1 MRKMFRIVGTVLSIA
16 AIALFLDAVATA
28 TVLKGL
34 VNTDR
39 DAAEVGNLGVYIQ
52 APYHHDIIPGI
63 ETPRVW
69 GRVIYPWKADRYGF
83 RTGTCAPGEAE
94 KAWPAIFVIGNSF
107 VEALGS
113 SYEQSFTGLMACD
126 AARQKKAVW
135 NLGVSSYSPIIY
147 WRKVKAAA
155 EKIGRKPSEV
165 YVFLDLSDI
174 DDEANVYREEP
185 GGRVLFKSKS
195 EPSPD
200 NWRFDPG
207 QWLVQRL
214 SAARLVYDTYVSAS
228 FTWDRSV
235 GHDRARW
242 PFDRKL
248 MESWGKRGLELA
260 GANLDKLVGLCR
272 EWQCR
277 MTLVVYPWPDNV
289 VANDR
294 DSLQVRH
301 WRDWSAARGVRF
313 VDGFAP
319 FFKEPADATLR
330 RSYFE
335 GDVHFTPAGNQ
346 LIYETVRQAVDGN
359 W

>member
-1 MRKMFRIVGTVLSIA
+1 MRKAFRIVGTVLSIA

-34 VNTDR
+34 VNADR
-39 DAAEVGNLGVYIQ
+39 DAAEAGNLGVYIQ
-52 APYHHDIIPGI
+52 APHHHDIIPGI

-69 GRVIYPWKADRYGF
+69 GRVIYPWKADRHGF
-83 RTGTCAPGEAE
+83 RTGACAPGEAE
-94 KAWPAIFVIGNSF
+94 TAWPAIFVIGDSF
-107 VEALGS
+107 VEGLGS
-113 SYEQSFTGLMACD
+113 SYEQSFAGLMACD
-126 AARQKKAVW
+126 AARQEKAVW
-135 NLGVSSYSPIIY
+135 NLGASSYSPIIY

-174 DDEANVYREEP
+174 DDEANIYREGP
-185 GGRVLFKSKS
+185 DGGVLFKSKPES
-195 EPSPD
+195 SPD
-200 NWRFDPG
+200 NWRSGPV
-207 QWLVQRL
+207 QWFVRHFTT
-214 SAARLVYDTYVSAS
+214 ARLVYDTYVSAS

-242 PFDRKL
+242 PFDPKL

-272 EWQCR
+272 DWQCR

-301 WRDWSAARGVRF
+301 WRDWAATRGVRF
-313 VDGFAP
+313 VDSFPP
-319 FFKEPADATLR
+319 FFRAPADGTLR
-330 RSYFE
+330 RYYVK

-346 LIYETVRQAVDGN
+346 LIYETVREAVDGN